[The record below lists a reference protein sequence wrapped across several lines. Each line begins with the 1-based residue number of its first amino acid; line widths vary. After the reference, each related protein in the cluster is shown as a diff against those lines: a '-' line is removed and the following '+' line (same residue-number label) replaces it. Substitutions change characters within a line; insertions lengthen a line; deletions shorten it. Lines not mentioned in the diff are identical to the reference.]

1 MENSII
7 NVFTVIGA
15 FATIGGIGMFLLII
29 VESIKDRIRIEKR
42 RMKREY
48 EIAHRFEKKPLA
60 KCHCIDCKYCQGF
73 ISENDWEPRA
83 ISCDLWGRKMVTYDN
98 SFCYRAEPK
107 M

>member
-1 MENSII
+1 MKDSII
-7 NVFTVIGA
+7 NVFAVVGV
-15 FATIGGIGMFLLII
+15 FAIIIAIGMFLSFI
-29 VESIKDRIRIEKR
+29 VEDILDRIRITKR

-60 KCHCIDCKYCQGF
+60 KCHCIDCKYCRGF
-73 ISENDWEPRA
+73 VSEHDWGPRA
-83 ISCDLWGRKMVTYDN
+83 ISCDLWGRNIVAYDD